1 MNHQYLSQTIRP
13 KPIIRLACTVSLAK
27 NVNFSWVVQKQRLYL
42 MSGLYIMSNAVIT
55 MIIAPIHLNDF
66 LKIFVILSLSGNCL
80 C

>member
-1 MNHQYLSQTIRP
+1 
-13 KPIIRLACTVSLAK
+13 
-27 NVNFSWVVQKQRLYL
+27 
-42 MSGLYIMSNAVIT
+42 MSNAVIT